1 MIFFRNRLKKTG
13 QCIDNAIKKEY
24 TMEYRGDI
32 MSNTTISIRVNE
44 EVKKEA
50 DQLFENLG
58 LNLSSAVNIFLRQA
72 IREQGIPFQVTLNEG
87 RIYQEAEDFI
97 DDHMAAF
104 KELAK

>member
-1 MIFFRNRLKKTG
+1 
-13 QCIDNAIKKEY
+13 
-24 TMEYRGDI
+24 

-97 DDHMAAF
+97 DDHMVAF

>member
-1 MIFFRNRLKKTG
+1 
-13 QCIDNAIKKEY
+13 
-24 TMEYRGDI
+24 MEYRGDI

>member
-1 MIFFRNRLKKTG
+1 
-13 QCIDNAIKKEY
+13 
-24 TMEYRGDI
+24 

-87 RIYQEAEDFI
+87 KIYQEAEDFI

>member
-1 MIFFRNRLKKTG
+1 
-13 QCIDNAIKKEY
+13 
-24 TMEYRGDI
+24 MEYRGDI

-87 RIYQEAEDFI
+87 RIYQEAEDFL
-97 DDHMAAF
+97 DDHIAAF

>member
-1 MIFFRNRLKKTG
+1 
-13 QCIDNAIKKEY
+13 
-24 TMEYRGDI
+24 
-32 MSNTTISIRVNE
+32 MSNTTLSIRVNE

-58 LNLSSAVNIFLRQA
+58 LNLSRAVNIFLRQA